1 MDGDSMYNKLTRK
14 KVVVSVSYQ
23 YNSVDSIQK
32 ISWRLDTEEITSLID
47 IWAIWLDALVSIIVA
62 QVRYAAVTRLP

>member
-47 IWAIWLDALVSIIVA
+47 I
-62 QVRYAAVTRLP
+62 